1 VLLHEVIV
9 AGASRRYKLISAT
22 KDLSADG
29 ILVTWD
35 TFHALG
41 CMRRPEEQPAPVAVL
56 DS

>member
-1 VLLHEVIV
+1 MLLHEVIV
-9 AGASRRYKLISAT
+9 AGASRRYKLMSAT

-41 CMRRPEEQPAPVAVL
+41 WIAQRDPRHGL
-56 DS
+56 GRLR